1 MLGEVTAPHSLEP
14 QFRRLGLST
23 YLVRGVPTLKAPHTV
38 CKAGDTLNANQV
50 QILKLFMKPLATVRR
65 RPLSLSLILL
75 GMVVGADTVFFW
87 GGGCSSRLSRNLV
100 SSSRTGRSAAAR
112 WPSPSRRAV
121 GGGSGW
127 VVDCEGLISRNCT
140 CRIPYF
146 QAGPRA

>member
-65 RPLSLSLILL
+65 RPLSLSLIWL
-75 GMVVGADTVFFW
+75 GMVVGADTVFFFGW
-87 GGGCSSRLSRNLV
+87 LQFQIVPKLGVQLTNGQVC
-100 SSSRTGRSAAAR
+100 
-112 WPSPSRRAV
+112 
-121 GGGSGW
+121 GGSLA
-127 VVDCEGLISRNCT
+127 ES
-140 CRIPYF
+140 
-146 QAGPRA
+146 Q